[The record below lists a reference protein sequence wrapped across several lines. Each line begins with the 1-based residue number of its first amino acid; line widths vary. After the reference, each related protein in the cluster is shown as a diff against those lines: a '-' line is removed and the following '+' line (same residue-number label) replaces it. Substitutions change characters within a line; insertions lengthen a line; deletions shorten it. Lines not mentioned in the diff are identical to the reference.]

1 MNWLGSVSSYA
12 NDAYVFWLNST
23 FPAKTVDD
31 LKQPGG
37 RVARI
42 GTTGAGATNVVF
54 TIISKDVL
62 GLNIQHIRGY
72 RGAADVFLAQQREE
86 VDGQVVGHSAIKV
99 GQQALYKAGAFRPL
113 IAFGRTTRAP
123 DLPDVPTGRELVKD
137 AKAQALLAFAETPFF
152 MALPLVAPP
161 DLPPDRAKALQAG
174 FMAMTKDPAFVED
187 INRMGQDLSP
197 IDGDAVRK
205 LIADMGAT
213 PKDAIE
219 QFNEMVGLGH

>member
-1 MNWLGSVSSYA
+1 
-12 NDAYVFWLNST
+12 
-23 FPAKTVDD
+23 
-31 LKQPGG
+31 
-37 RVARI
+37 
-42 GTTGAGATNVVF
+42 
-54 TIISKDVL
+54 
-62 GLNIQHIRGY
+62 
-72 RGAADVFLAQQREE
+72 
-86 VDGQVVGHSAIKV
+86 
-99 GQQALYKAGAFRPL
+99 
-113 IAFGRTTRAP
+113 
-123 DLPDVPTGRELVKD
+123 
-137 AKAQALLAFAETPFF
+137 